1 MDPVREAIEAAVVRT
16 GLTRPPPL
24 GGGQVRYSDLV
35 LNEDVIRALLEDEQL
50 ALVYLTLHPGYDAE
64 IEPLHRPSWVLAQ
77 AKLEE
82 EWLAE
87 ARRKLAR
94 ARAALEVLV

>member
-1 MDPVREAIEAAVVRT
+1 MASYSALGSLMSLKSASLAA
-16 GLTRPPPL
+16 
-24 GGGQVRYSDLV
+24 RYSALV